1 MSYNLGIVTR
11 NKSALIVTNDYKYD
25 EFILLK
31 PTSGLKV
38 EGQLV
43 QLVCICFGDKEKR
56 SLTHKIMTNA
66 EQADYTKEDIL
77 AMMKEHGVE
86 LRVITDKAVHVF
98 QYIRD
103 VAIHGVVDSNNTT
116 FWFGDTEHR
125 KLFYPYCGI
134 EGKSFHHAH
143 RDKELCRVFE
153 FVAVINW

>member
-25 EFILLK
+25 EFVLLK

-98 QYIRD
+98 QYIVMWLSMVWLIPITPPSGSATR
-103 VAIHGVVDSNNTT
+103 NTENC
-116 FWFGDTEHR
+116 FIR
-125 KLFYPYCGI
+125 IAVLKVNLFIMPI
-134 EGKSFHHAH
+134 
-143 RDKELCRVFE
+143 
-153 FVAVINW
+153 VIKNCVGYLSLSL

>member
-1 MSYNLGIVTR
+1 MSYSLGIVTR
-11 NKSALIVTNDYKYD
+11 NKSALIVTSDYKYD
-25 EFILLK
+25 EFVLLK
-31 PTSGLKV
+31 PTNGLKV

-56 SLTHKIMTNA
+56 SLTHEIMANA
-66 EQADYTKEDIL
+66 EQADYTKDDIL
-77 AMMKEHGVE
+77 TIMKEHGVE

-134 EGKSFHHAH
+134 EGKSFHHAL

-153 FVAVINW
+153 FVTVINW

>member
-1 MSYNLGIVTR
+1 MTYNLGITTR
-11 NKSALIVTNDYKYD
+11 NKSALIVTNDYKYN

-31 PTSGLKV
+31 PTNGLKV

-56 SLTHKIMTNA
+56 SLTHQIMTNA
-66 EQADYTKEDIL
+66 EPVDYTKEDIL
-77 AMMKEHGVE
+77 AMMKEYGVE

-134 EGKSFHHAH
+134 EGKPFHHAP
-143 RDKELCRVFE
+143 RDKELCQVFE
-153 FVAVINW
+153 LVTVISW